1 MAWYNTQGKDL
12 DTVISSR
19 IRFARNL
26 SNYRFSSTISDEDAK
41 KVINEV
47 SEAIADKGFLEIN
60 FDSLSA
66 VEKKSY
72 VEKHYV
78 SPEFASKTGAH
89 TLLLNESTSAAIM
102 LCEEDHIR
110 LQCIQPGFSLEGA
123 YKTACA
129 YDDAIDERLDIAYD
143 EKLGYL
149 TSCPT
154 NLGTGMR
161 ASVMMFLPMLTMT
174 GKISSLA
181 AQLSKIGL
189 TMRGLYGEGSQS
201 KASIYQISNQ
211 VTLGITEEDTIKKLS
226 EIVTSVSEQER
237 ALRGAV
243 DGDVKNRLYDKI
255 LRSEGIMKHAYMLSS
270 SEFAELFASVRLGVS
285 LDIIKEVDYTKLD
298 ELFVLLQPATLMQSL
313 KNQPKSESERDIA
326 RAEKIKS
333 ILNSK

>member
-1 MAWYNTQGKDL
+1 MAWYNTEGKDL

-26 SNYRFSSTISDEDAK
+26 SSYRFSSTISDEDAK
-41 KVINEV
+41 KIINEV
-47 SEAIADKGFLEIN
+47 SEAVADKGFVEISFRN
-60 FDSLSA
+60 LSA

-78 SPEFASKTGAH
+78 SPEFAVKEGAH
-89 TLLLNESTSAAIM
+89 TLLLNESTNTAIM

-129 YDDAIDERLDIAYD
+129 YDDEIDEKLDIAYD

-201 KASIYQISNQ
+201 KAAIYQISNQ
-211 VTLGITEEDTIKKLS
+211 VTLGITEEDTIKKLI
-226 EIVTSVSEQER
+226 EIVTGISDKER
-237 ALRGAV
+237 TLRGAL
-243 DGDVKNRLYDKI
+243 DGDLKNRLYDKI

-270 SEFAELFASVRLGVS
+270 SEFAELFASVRLGIS
-285 LDIIKEVDYTKLD
+285 LGIIKETDYTKSD

-313 KNQPKSESERDIA
+313 KALPKNEVERDIA
-326 RAEKIKS
+326 RAQKLKELLGCK
-333 ILNSK
+333 